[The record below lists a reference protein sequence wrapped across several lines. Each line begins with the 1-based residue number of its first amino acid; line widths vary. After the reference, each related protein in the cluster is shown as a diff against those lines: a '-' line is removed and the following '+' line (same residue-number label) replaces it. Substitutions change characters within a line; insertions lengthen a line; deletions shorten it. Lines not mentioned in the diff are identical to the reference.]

1 MKKFFVVITLMFI
14 TIIGVAQQNLV
25 TVSGGYSIANIE
37 DTDLSA
43 TGWRINGLYEFNQ
56 MEGKVAYG
64 FSMGYMSLKTE
75 QEKTGTDTAEY
86 KISTLPIYF
95 VPKYMFGSK
104 KIKGFLKGALGIQ
117 HTNFERTGTAFVL
130 EGNDWGFYGGLG
142 AGVMYFI
149 NDLIFINVE
158 YEFAWMSNS
167 YYKDGLTHSP
177 MAGIG
182 FKF

>member
-1 MKKFFVVITLMFI
+1 MKKIIFITLFVLVTFTGI
-14 TIIGVAQQNLV
+14 AQQNLV
-25 TVSGGYSIANIE
+25 TVSGGYSVANIE

-43 TGWRINGLYEFNQ
+43 TGWRINGLYEFNP

-64 FSMGYMSLKTE
+64 FAMGYMNLKAE
-75 QEKTGTDTAEY
+75 QEDTGADTAEY
-86 KISTLPIYF
+86 KISTLPFYF

-104 KIKGFLKGALGIQ
+104 KIKGFVKGALGFQ
-117 HTNFERTGTAFVL
+117 RTNFERTGVAYIL

-142 AGVMYFI
+142 AGAMFFI

>member
-14 TIIGVAQQNLV
+14 TIIGITQQNLV

-43 TGWRINGLYEFNQ
+43 SGWRINGLYEFNP

-64 FSMGYMSLKTE
+64 FSMGYISLKAQ
-75 QEKTGTDTAEY
+75 QESNVTDTAEY
-86 KISTLPIYF
+86 KISTIPFYF
-95 VPKYMFGSK
+95 VPKYMIGNK
-104 KIKGFLKGALGIQ
+104 KIKGFLKGALGFQ
-117 HTNFERTGTAFVL
+117 RSNFERTGTAFVL

-142 AGVMYFI
+142 AGAMFFI

-158 YEFAWMSNS
+158 YEFSWMSNS
-167 YYKDGLTHSP
+167 YYKDGMIHSA
-177 MAGIG
+177 MGGIG